1 MQTYTKWTN
10 AQNTNNRLLIII
22 LILYVDPIRLIM
34 SETPPKDKDPV
45 TPPIKPVARDFK
57 IMIEDTKLDVDTKA
71 ALLAMGTQ
79 NEAMA
84 KTIQEMNT
92 REQLGL
98 RDKAVDELLKELGDI
113 RPDLVEDFKDE
124 KDLGVLKNAIKVAK
138 KLTSKYRDIAL
149 DDKGKEIKPPVVFTS
164 IDPITGELRA
174 DTA

>member
-1 MQTYTKWTN
+1 MSDTKP
-10 AQNTNNRLLIII
+10 
-22 LILYVDPIRLIM
+22 DPK
-34 SETPPKDKDPV
+34 EEP
-45 TPPIKPVARDFK
+45 TPPIAPKPRDYK
-57 IMIEDTKLDVDTKA
+57 IVIEDSKLDDETKA
-71 ALLAMGTQ
+71 VLLAQ
-79 NEAMA
+79 HEENEEMR

-98 RDKAVDELLKELGDI
+98 RDKAVDILLKELEAI
-113 RPDLVEDFKDE
+113 RPDLVADFKDE

-138 KLTSKYRDIAL
+138 KLTSKYPDVKL

>member
-1 MQTYTKWTN
+1 MAEPEPAKT
-10 AQNTNNRLLIII
+10 
-22 LILYVDPIRLIM
+22 
-34 SETPPKDKDPV
+34 DPV
-45 TPPIKPVARDFK
+45 TPPTSPQPRDFK
-57 IMIEDTKLDVDTKA
+57 IMIEDSKLDADTKA
-71 ALLAMGTQ
+71 ALLAMGTK

-98 RDKAVDELLKELGDI
+98 RDVAVAGLLKELGDI
-113 RPDLVEDFKDE
+113 REDLVEEYKDE
-124 KDLGVLKNAIKVAK
+124 KDLGILKNAIKVAK

-164 IDPITGELRA
+164 IDPISGDLRA

>member
-1 MQTYTKWTN
+1 
-10 AQNTNNRLLIII
+10 
-22 LILYVDPIRLIM
+22 M
-34 SETPPKDKDPV
+34 SDTDKDKGDPV
-45 TPPIKPVARDFK
+45 TPPTGRTSPAPRDFK
-57 IMIEDTKLDVDTKA
+57 IMIEDSKLDDETKA
-71 ALLAMGTQ
+71 ALIAMGTQ

-98 RDKAVDELLKELGDI
+98 RDKEVDILLKELGDI

-149 DDKGKEIKPPVVFTS
+149 DDEGKEIKPPKVFTS
-164 IDPITGELRA
+164 KDPITGELRV